1 MATKGRPADPAVK
14 YSAIEDLLR
23 DDPCSFEFFQAVRLL
38 EHLRGDRQPVGLFA
52 DPGQEVVRFQ
62 VNSSLAFPP
71 SQIRNIRWPEG
82 RSPRMSVN
90 FMGLTGPMGV
100 LPYCFSELVIERSR
114 AKDTSLQEFL
124 DIFNHRIISFFYR
137 AWEKYRFPVA
147 YQRGHHRD
155 QFSHHL
161 LDLMGLGTEGLQDRQ
176 RLLDDSL
183 VYYCGLLAAQS
194 RSAAALEQVL
204 SDYFE
209 VPVEIDQFA
218 GAWYRLD
225 PDSQCDLDEA
235 AFSTSGQLGVGTV
248 VGDEI
253 WDQQS
258 RVRIKLG
265 PLGLHQYQD
274 FLPEGTAF
282 EPLRALVR
290 FFSNDE
296 FEFEVQ
302 LILKKDE
309 VPPCELEA
317 GGDAA
322 PRLGWVTWMKSKPL
336 DADPGETVLKL

>member
-1 MATKGRPADPAVK
+1 MATEGRPEDLAVK
-14 YSAIEDLLR
+14 YSAVEDFLR
-23 DDPCSFEFFQAVRLL
+23 EDSCSFEFFQAVRLL
-38 EHLRGDRQPVGLFA
+38 EHLDGDRQPVGLFS
-52 DPGQEVVRFQ
+52 DPDREVVRFQ
-62 VNSSLAFPP
+62 VNSSLGFPP
-71 SQIRNIRWPEG
+71 SQIRGIRWTEG
-82 RSPRMSVN
+82 RAPRMIVN

-100 LPYCFSELVIERSR
+100 LPYCFSELIIERVR
-114 AKDTSLQEFL
+114 AKDTSLQAFL
-124 DIFNHRIISFFYR
+124 DIFNHRAISFFYR

-147 YQRGHHRD
+147 YERGERD

-161 LDLMGLGTEGLQDRQ
+161 LDLMGLGTEGLQNRQ

-183 VYYCGLLAAQS
+183 VYYCGLLAAQPK
-194 RSAAALEQVL
+194 SAAALEQVL
-204 SDYFE
+204 NDYFD

-218 GAWYRLD
+218 GAWYKLD
-225 PDSQCDLDEA
+225 SDSQCDLDDA
-235 AFSTSGQLGVGTV
+235 AASISGQLGVGAV

-258 RVRIKLG
+258 RVRIKIG

-290 FFSNDE
+290 FLTNDE

-302 LILKKDE
+302 LIMKKEE
-309 VPPCELEA
+309 VPPCELGAE
-317 GGDAA
+317 GDAA

-336 DADPGETVLKL
+336 GSDPGETLLKL

>member
-1 MATKGRPADPAVK
+1 MATESRSQDLAVK
-14 YSAIEDLLR
+14 YSALEDLLH

-38 EHLRGDRQPVGLFA
+38 EHLGDGRQPVGMFS
-52 DPGQEVVRFQ
+52 DPDREVVRFQ
-62 VNSSLAFPP
+62 VNSSLGFPP
-71 SQIRNIRWPEG
+71 SQIRSIQWPEG
-82 RSPRMSVN
+82 HSPRMTVN

-114 AKDTSLQEFL
+114 AKDMSLRAFL
-124 DIFNHRIISFFYR
+124 DIFNHRSISFFYR

-147 YQRGHHRD
+147 YERGHRD

-176 RLLDDSL
+176 RVLDDSL
-183 VYYCGLLAAQS
+183 VYYCGLLASQTK
-194 RSAAALEQVL
+194 SAAALQQVL
-204 SDYFE
+204 SDYFD
-209 VPVEIDQFA
+209 VPVEIAQFA
-218 GAWYRLD
+218 GAWRRLD
-225 PDSQCDLDEA
+225 ADSQCELDETA
-235 AFSTSGQLGVGTV
+235 ASISGQLGVGAV
-248 VGDEI
+248 VGDEF

-265 PLGLHQYQD
+265 PLGLSQYRD

-296 FEFEVQ
+296 FEFEAQ
-302 LILKKDE
+302 LILKKEE
-309 VPPCELEA
+309 VPPCELGAE
-317 GGDAA
+317 GEAA

-336 DADPGETVLKL
+336 DSDRGETVLKL